1 MADTELLSSIGEL
14 FEGKLSVFKQ
24 QIDEKFDLFAQ
35 AVDARFDSFAQ
46 AVDARF
52 DQVDIRLDKLDK
64 RVGTLEESV
73 SKLDKRVGTLEE
85 SVSKFD
91 KRLEQVEY
99 RVKRNEVL
107 HENDILPG
115 LRNITDCYVSTY
127 ERYKKYCERMEEVF
141 QDVEV
146 LKCTVQKHS
155 IQLQMI
161 S

>member
-1 MADTELLSSIGEL
+1 MADTELLSSIGKL

-24 QIDEKFDLFAQ
+24 QIDEKFDSFAQ

-52 DQVDIRLDKLDK
+52 DQVDIRLDSLDK

-73 SKLDKRVGTLEE
+73 NKL
-85 SVSKFD
+85 D

-107 HENDILPG
+107 HENDVLPS
-115 LRNITDCYVSTY
+115 LRSIVDCYVSTY

-141 QDVEV
+141 QDVDV

>member
-1 MADTELLSSIGEL
+1 MADTELLSSIGKL

-24 QIDEKFDLFAQ
+24 QIDEKFDSFAQ

-52 DQVDIRLDKLDK
+52 DQVDIRLDSLDK

-73 SKLDKRVGTLEE
+73 NKL
-85 SVSKFD
+85 D

-99 RVKRNEVL
+99 RVKRSEVL

-115 LRNITDCYVSTY
+115 LRSITDCYVSTY
-127 ERYKKYCERMEEVF
+127 ERYKKYCERMDEVF
-141 QDVEV
+141 QDVDV
-146 LKCTVQKHS
+146 LKSTVQKHS
-155 IQLQMI
+155 VQLQMI

>member
-1 MADTELLSSIGEL
+1 MADTELLSSIGKL

-24 QIDEKFDLFAQ
+24 QIDEKFDSFAQAVDARFDSFAQ

-52 DQVDIRLDKLDK
+52 DQVDIRLDSLDK

-73 SKLDKRVGTLEE
+73 NRL
-85 SVSKFD
+85 D

-107 HENDILPG
+107 HENDVLPS
-115 LRNITDCYVSTY
+115 LRSIVDCYVSTY

-141 QDVEV
+141 QDVDV

>member
-1 MADTELLSSIGEL
+1 MADTELLSSIGKL

-24 QIDEKFDLFAQ
+24 QIDEK
-35 AVDARFDSFAQ
+35 FDSFAQ

-52 DQVDIRLDKLDK
+52 DQVDIRLDSLDK

-73 SKLDKRVGTLEE
+73 NKL
-85 SVSKFD
+85 D

-99 RVKRNEVL
+99 RVKRSEVL

-115 LRNITDCYVSTY
+115 LRSIADCYVSTY

-141 QDVEV
+141 QDVDV

-155 IQLQMI
+155 IQLQTI

>member
-1 MADTELLSSIGEL
+1 MADTELLSSIGKL

-24 QIDEKFDLFAQ
+24 QIDEK
-35 AVDARFDSFAQ
+35 FDSFAQ

-52 DQVDIRLDKLDK
+52 DQVDIRLDSLDK

-73 SKLDKRVGTLEE
+73 NRL
-85 SVSKFD
+85 D

-107 HENDILPG
+107 HENDVLPS
-115 LRNITDCYVSTY
+115 LRSIVDCYVSTY

-141 QDVEV
+141 QDVDV